1 MELIAAGSY
10 SSIRSLFSSSESVSV
25 ATSCS
30 SSLTSASGLRSSLYY
45 KTIQTE
51 MASSLDP
58 LSCDAS
64 EPDAITFTSSSIVN
78 QPSSLTPQSS
88 IVSHSSVVSPP
99 SSLSHQ
105 SSIVSHFSVVSPPS
119 SLSHQSSIA
128 CQSSVSPSSSYSR
141 QSAIVSQFSG
151 DSSSSSRSPVSTACQ
166 PNQPTA
172 FSFPK
177 RKFGEA
183 RPVFGLFRRLGSRNG
198 HGFTMTRS
206 TIKRFVLHV

>member
-64 EPDAITFTSSSIVN
+64 KPDAIG
-78 QPSSLTPQSS
+78 P
-88 IVSHSSVVSPP
+88 
-99 SSLSHQ
+99 
-105 SSIVSHFSVVSPPS
+105 HFNYDIFVCV
-119 SLSHQSSIA
+119 
-128 CQSSVSPSSSYSR
+128 YN
-141 QSAIVSQFSG
+141 
-151 DSSSSSRSPVSTACQ
+151 T
-166 PNQPTA
+166 
-172 FSFPK
+172 K
-177 RKFGEA
+177 
-183 RPVFGLFRRLGSRNG
+183 
-198 HGFTMTRS
+198 TR
-206 TIKRFVLHV
+206 VE